1 MKCDEVCRC
10 SLNGQGEAASKKGMD
25 GDGILLDLY
34 IINFVTK
41 KLLRKDLKK
50 KKKNN

>member
-41 KLLRKDLKK
+41 KLLRKDFREYY
-50 KKKNN
+50 KNN